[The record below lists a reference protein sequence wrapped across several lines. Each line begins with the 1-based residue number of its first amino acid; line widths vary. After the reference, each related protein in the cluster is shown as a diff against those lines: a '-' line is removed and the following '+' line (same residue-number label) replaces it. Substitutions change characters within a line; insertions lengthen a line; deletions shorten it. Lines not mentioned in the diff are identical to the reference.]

1 MLVLE
6 IWSLSMKDYLRKVLP
21 QSFILWTHKVR
32 GILAALIYRIP
43 AKNIR
48 VIMVTGTNGKTTTC
62 NMIARILELANY
74 KVAMATTINFK
85 IGAREW
91 KNKTKMTVVSPF
103 ALQRFLREAVKAGC
117 HWLVLET
124 TSHSIAQNRIW
135 SIEPKIAVLT
145 NITHDHL
152 DYHQT
157 YEEYRDT
164 KAKIFQKSETA
175 IINMDD
181 KSASFFLK
189 MAGPKIITYGTESP
203 ENERPSKPEILAKKI
218 ILEPTGSLFTVVTP
232 QTQVAIDLK
241 LPGKFNI
248 YNCLAALAVAIELKI
263 NLGLAKQAL
272 EAIENIPGRMEKVDM
287 GQSFAVIIDYAHT
300 PDALEKIYATL
311 ALSKKGRIIAVF
323 GACGDRDRSK
333 RPIMGALAGRFAD
346 VVIITNEDP
355 YTEDPARIIEEVAS
369 GVPRGASKNNPK
381 IEGKNFFKIFDR
393 REAIQKAFSLAQKG
407 DIVLITGKGAEDWM
421 VVGHQK
427 IPWSDKKVA
436 KELLLKRLN
445 Q

>member
-1 MLVLE
+1 MR
-6 IWSLSMKDYLRKVLP
+6 DFLRKTLP

-32 GILAALIYRIP
+32 GILAALIYRFP
-43 AKNIR
+43 AKHIR

-62 NMIARILELANY
+62 NMIAKILEAANY

-85 IGAREW
+85 IGGREW
-91 KNKTKMTVVSPF
+91 KNRTKMTVVSPF
-103 ALQRFLREAVKAGC
+103 ALQKFLREAIKAGC

-124 TSHSIAQNRIW
+124 TSHAIAQNRIW
-135 SIEPKIAVLT
+135 SVEPKIAVLT

-152 DYHQT
+152 DYHKT

-164 KAKIFQKSETA
+164 KAKIFQKSESA

-181 KSASFFLK
+181 KSASFFIK
-189 MAGPKIITYGTESP
+189 MEQPKIITYGTESP
-203 ENERPSKPEILAKKI
+203 ENERPRKPEILAKKI

-232 QTQVAIDLK
+232 ETQVAISLK

-248 YNCLAALAVAIELKI
+248 YNALAALCVAIVLKI

-272 EAIENIPGRMEKVDM
+272 ESIDNIPGRMEKVEM

-300 PDALEKIYATL
+300 PDALEKIFATL
-311 ALSKKGRIIAVF
+311 KASLRGRLIAVF

-355 YTEDPARIIEEVAS
+355 YTEDPVRIIEEVAD
-369 GVPRGASKNNPK
+369 GVPRGASKTNPK

-427 IPWSDKKVA
+427 IPWSDKKVV